1 MRKAAAMFMA
11 AMMAVSLSGC
21 TGGGKTADST
31 TAAVTEAK
39 ETTVEATT
47 TADTTA
53 DSAETQ
59 KAAEAENEAE
69 KSGESYHIAYLCPS
83 MDTPFWRY
91 MATGVEREAE
101 KLGNVTVTTYDS
113 KNSAKRKRR
122 RNYSPYC
129 RNCKGK
135 RRSCSRSRKAEA

>member
-47 TADTTA
+47 AADTA
-53 DSAETQ
+53 RIRRKHRRQAQ
-59 KAAEAENEAE
+59 AENEAE

-101 KLGNVTVTTYDS
+101 KLGNVTDY
-113 KNSAKRKRR
+113 RR
-122 RNYSPYC
+122 MIVRIVQDIQYTNAQDV
-129 RNCKGK
+129 NVKGVDGMY
-135 RRSCSRSRKAEA
+135 